1 MVWKVEA
8 ENFEQK
14 ARRGQESNT
23 EQPSSNPNWGRS
35 DSNEFNQHERPSE
48 TDESE
53 GRGVC
58 VNQTDRSQPILPLAF
73 PER

>member
-23 EQPSSNPNWGRS
+23 EQPSSNPNWAARIPTS
-35 DSNEFNQHERPSE
+35 SINTNAPRRLTNP
-48 TDESE
+48 
-53 GRGVC
+53 RGAVC
-58 VNQTDRSQPILPLAF
+58 V
-73 PER
+73 